1 MLPAYS
7 WVVYALDGARANRR
21 GILLRPCYV
30 PSHLAPI
37 NCHNAGSN
45 TQKPLRQSHSCV
57 CGSNACGYP
66 LLHYGYPWLPRSY
79 PRLPT
84 ATRSCP
90 TAIPSFT
97 VAKLQYSRWLTM
109 ASPWHTKGNPLLPCG
124 FSYASLLYSLCS
136 AAVDPM
142 PCCSTTVALLQCYC
156 SHTDSPLVQ
165 CYGHKPILSRNL

>member
-66 LLHYGYPWLPRSY
+66 LLHYGYPAAIHGYPQLPAVVPQQSRG
-79 PRLPT
+79 
-84 ATRSCP
+84 
-90 TAIPSFT
+90 FT

-109 ASPWHTKGNPLLPCG
+109 ASPRHTKGNPLLLCG
-124 FSYASLLYSLCS
+124 FSFASLLYSLCS

-142 PCCSTTVALLQCYC
+142 PCRCTTVALLQCHC
-156 SHTDSPLVQ
+156 SRTDSPLVQ